1 MLIGA
6 STASAFEKLGID
18 GGFKM
23 FRDAGMNCVDFGFD
37 WYCNI
42 WKFRRGD
49 TEGNIFTRPQEE
61 ITEFFRPFKEAADKY
76 GIKIHQAH
84 APFPSWID
92 TKIENSENTNAF
104 ALEAIKKC
112 FPVLKMMDCRLLI
125 VHPAFPGYDG
135 RLEADDEWDLNI
147 RFYSALIEDAK
158 KYDVIVC
165 LENMF
170 VNKGRKIYAAICQD
184 PMEAAAYVDELNDI
198 AGETRFGFCYDTG
211 HGLLIGQDVYSAL
224 KVLGDRVVA
233 LHVHDNDGMDD
244 RHVAPYMGVLDWE
257 RFIKGLRAID
267 YKGAMTLEIG
277 TMQWLYPGEL
287 MTDAYRLSMK
297 VAEYFAKRVEAP
309 EA

>member
-6 STASAFEKLGID
+6 STSAIFDKLGID

-23 FRDAGMNCVDFGFD
+23 FHDAGMNCVDFGFD

-42 WKFRRGD
+42 WKYRRGE
-49 TEGNIFTRPQEE
+49 TEDIIFTRPQEE
-61 ITEFFRPFKEAADKY
+61 ITEFFRPFKAAADKY

-112 FPVLKMMDCRLLI
+112 FPLVKMMDCHLLI
-125 VHPAFPGYDG
+125 VHPAFPGYADK
-135 RLEADDEWDLNI
+135 LEADDEWDLNI
-147 RFYSALIEDAK
+147 RFYSSLIEDAK
-158 KYDVIVC
+158 KYDV
-165 LENMF
+165 NMF
-170 VNKGRKIYAAICQD
+170 VSKGRKIFSAICQD
-184 PMEAAAYVDELNDI
+184 PMEAAAYVDELNDM

-211 HGLLIGQDVYSAL
+211 HGLLIGQDVYSTL

-233 LHVHDNDGMDD
+233 LHVHDNDGLED
-244 RHVAPYMGVLDWE
+244 RHVAPYMGILDWE
-257 RFIKGLRAID
+257 RFIKGLKAIN

-277 TMQWLYPGEL
+277 TLQHIYPLEL
-287 MTDAYRLSMK
+287 MTDAYSLSAKAAKYFMQK
-297 VAEYFAKRVEAP
+297 AELADE
-309 EA
+309 